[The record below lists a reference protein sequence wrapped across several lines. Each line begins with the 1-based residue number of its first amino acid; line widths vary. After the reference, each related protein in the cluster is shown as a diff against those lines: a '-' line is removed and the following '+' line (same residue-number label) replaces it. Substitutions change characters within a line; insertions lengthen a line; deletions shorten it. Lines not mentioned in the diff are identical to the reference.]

1 MKLTNFITL
10 YIATLIAIF
19 LGILLF
25 LVAEFSGNYHQDK
38 INSLQSEQ
46 ARFQKE
52 MVLKCQE
59 LSAYASNPKWS
70 YKSCIS
76 NLGIKIQSEVIL
88 Q

>member
-1 MKLTNFITL
+1 MF
-10 YIATLIAIF
+10 TLIAIF

-25 LVAEFSGNYHQDK
+25 LLAEFSGNYHQNK
-38 INSLQSEQ
+38 INSLEFEQ

-52 MVLKCQE
+52 MILKCQE
-59 LSAYASNPKWS
+59 FSAYNQNPKWS

-76 NLGIKIQSEVIL
+76 NLGIKIPSEVIL